1 MGNSPLSGAFK
12 PANSRTPFYEVLLT
26 HPTIYALSPQIKT
39 TPLKITA
46 HEFNNLGLRHAK
58 LKVNSLKRGTVFP
71 GHFYDSIDCYE
82 VHYWL

>member
-12 PANSRTPFYEVLLT
+12 PTNSSTPFYEVLLT

-39 TPLKITA
+39 TALKIPA
-46 HEFNNLGLRHAK
+46 HEFNNLRLRHAK
-58 LKVNSLKRGTVFP
+58 LKVNGLKRCTVFP
-71 GHFYDSIDCYE
+71 GHFYDSIDCYQ